1 MLRQTTSQSSD
12 ETPVA
17 APASHPESPCLRVVV
32 ARAVEQYLDDMGDTP
47 PSDLHER
54 IISEVERPLVETV
67 LRHTGGNQSR
77 AAEILGITRS
87 TLRSRILRYGL

>member
-1 MLRQTTSQSSD
+1 
-12 ETPVA
+12 
-17 APASHPESPCLRVVV
+17 
-32 ARAVEQYLDDMGDTP
+32 MGDTP

-77 AAEILGITRS
+77 AAQILGITRS